1 MGWGGFPYQ
10 GKQLKELYGRR
21 RIQYFSDILIK
32 AEAIIFFAVVF
43 TVSFCLCFFLVAWR
57 LCMLEG

>member
-43 TVSFCLCFFLVAWR
+43 TVSFCLCFFLVA
-57 LCMLEG
+57 